1 MLACQCRL
9 LDAEAM
15 RYGLL
20 PLLLFILVPFS
31 SFADTYVIPA
41 LIGQTGAS
49 STFGK
54 AELDGYTLAIEEW
67 NSQHGGIDGKPVSL
81 KVEDTRSDS
90 ATILTGFHRLAAP
103 GYKVILGPTW
113 MDGLGQGVIPVAE
126 KKGVL
131 LVSPSAEYEALKL
144 GTNWPIT
151 FYYHSRA
158 EAKGLVDYLARQK
171 INRLSIVNEQ
181 EPFAELFRK
190 LVVEASAGKIEIVNE
205 VEVRA
210 GESDFKSILP
220 RLGRNSPQA
229 YLVLVWDESSLLTLL
244 KTLKSIASQVPLVT
258 IHDGEGWLSK
268 PDFAAVISRMVYSRF
283 IIRDRAFFER
293 FHRRFGYDV
302 YLTGSNAYDAMWSVL
317 RALQAGARDGQAVRD
332 YLVVNKLDTVTFG
345 PIQLAREGYV
355 TASDVEVVEYPSSEK

>member
-1 MLACQCRL
+1 MGAMKYLFPILTL
-9 LDAEAM
+9 L
-15 RYGLL
+15 LL
-20 PLLLFILVPFS
+20 PFS
-31 SFADTYVIPA
+31 AFADDYIIPA

-67 NSQHGGIDGKPVSL
+67 NALHGGIDGKPVSL

-90 ATILTGFHRLAAP
+90 ATILTGFHRLAAL
-103 GYKVILGPTW
+103 GYKVVLGPTW
-113 MDGLGQGVIPVAE
+113 MDGPGQGVIPVAE
-126 KKGVL
+126 KKSIL
-131 LVSPSAEYEALKL
+131 LVSPSAEYEALKS

-158 EAKGLVDYLARQK
+158 EAVALVDYLACQK
-171 INRLSIVNEQ
+171 INRLSIVVEQ

-190 LVVEASAGKIEIVNE
+190 LVVEASAGKLEIVNE

-229 YLVLVWDESSLLTLL
+229 HLVLVWDESSLITLL
-244 KTLKSIASQVPLVT
+244 KTLKSIASDLPLVT

-268 PDFAAVISRMVYSRF
+268 PDFAALISKMVYSRF
-283 IIRDRAFFER
+283 VISDRAFFER
-293 FHRRFGYDV
+293 FRRRFGYDV

-317 RALQAGARDGQAVRD
+317 RALQSGARDARAVREFI
-332 YLVVNKLDTVTFG
+332 VTNKLETVTFG
-345 PIQLAREGYV
+345 KIQLAREGYV
-355 TASDVEVVEYPSSEK
+355 TASEVEVVEHPSKKSKG